1 MHAPAAAR
9 PQVPFEG
16 TSSYHDAYHPH
27 QLEARAPVHV
37 EPYKGEVHWYC
48 ASGLQLKA
56 EPKSVNQLEA
66 QSQ

>member
-37 EPYKGEVHWYC
+37 EPYKGEAHMQTLLAC
-48 ASGLQLKA
+48 
-56 EPKSVNQLEA
+56 N
-66 QSQ
+66 

>member
-37 EPYKGEVHWYC
+37 EPYKGEVHLYQ
-48 ASGLQLKA
+48 ASGWRLRVDL
-56 EPKSVNQLEA
+56 KSVNQLEA
-66 QSQ
+66 RWQ